1 MPKYAPCPECEN
13 TTATPVGFTWWGGI
27 VGPKLLSHVKC
38 AECGAAY
45 NGKTGKSNNTA
56 IGIYLGVSVLIG
68 LVLAVVIAIS
78 NAS

>member
-1 MPKYAPCPECEN
+1 
-13 TTATPVGFTWWGGI
+13 
-27 VGPKLLSHVKC
+27 VKC
-38 AECGAAY
+38 SECGAAY